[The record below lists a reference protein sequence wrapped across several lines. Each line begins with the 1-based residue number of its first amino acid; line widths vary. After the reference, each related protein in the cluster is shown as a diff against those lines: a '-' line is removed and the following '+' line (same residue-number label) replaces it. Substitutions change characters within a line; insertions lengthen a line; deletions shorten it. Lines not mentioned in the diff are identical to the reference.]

1 MSTQDLLETGLAGDF
16 SELAMQA
23 LRRFDR
29 SNPDPALA
37 SAALADFADKV
48 RRLFIDGYILMEPD
62 EPELKTLTQI
72 VLEQC
77 SDIREFRYGERVK
90 ILWSKTTK
98 AECEETMKEIATIAT
113 DMLDRV
119 RADFGENDLYM
130 QLEAM
135 DIRAWHLARQ
145 QGRDSAKLLAL
156 RRYARNLHE
165 TLGLRWTAANWD
177 VVVTAAIRERA
188 LDPKVDNRDLWARL
202 LSLPV
207 GDAAR

>member
-1 MSTQDLLETGLAGDF
+1 VVLLLADIAGDSRRKLDDRKRAEEALDAMSTQDLLETGLAGDF

-48 RRLFIDGYILMEPD
+48 RHLFIDGYILMEPD

-98 AECEETMKEIATIAT
+98 AECEETMK
-113 DMLDRV
+113 
-119 RADFGENDLYM
+119 
-130 QLEAM
+130 
-135 DIRAWHLARQ
+135 
-145 QGRDSAKLLAL
+145 
-156 RRYARNLHE
+156 
-165 TLGLRWTAANWD
+165 
-177 VVVTAAIRERA
+177 
-188 LDPKVDNRDLWARL
+188 
-202 LSLPV
+202 
-207 GDAAR
+207 